1 MATLVCKFGGT
12 SVATRERIAAVAER
26 VADAAAGGD
35 RLAVVVSARG
45 DATDQLIEE
54 AEHTAPRPAA
64 RELDM
69 LLSTGETASAA
80 LVAMAVSAR
89 GQEAVALSGMQAGVV
104 TDGVYGRGR
113 IERLNPTRV
122 RQEMEAG
129 RIPIVAGFQGL
140 GPDGHVVTL
149 GRGASDTT
157 AVALAAALPADRC
170 EIFTDVAGVY
180 TADPRCV
187 PRAHKLDAIGY
198 GEMLEM
204 AQLGAKVMQ
213 HRSVGIAQRFRIPV
227 VVRSSFAD
235 TPGTSMMSAGA
246 VEIESVTPVRG
257 VAHDTNVAR
266 ITVRQV
272 RDRPGLAHGIF
283 RPLAEHGINVDVIV
297 QNLSDAGTTDISF
310 TVSKADMATAVDLVR
325 PIAAEIG
332 AGEVSADDSLGKV
345 GIVGVGIQSTP
356 GIAARAFGALADAR
370 INILG
375 ITTSEIRIT
384 CLVAEAEVEPAARIL
399 HTAFGLD
406 VSPAD

>member
-45 DATDQLIEE
+45 DATDRLIEE
-54 AEHTAPRPAA
+54 AEHTVPRPRA

-69 LLSTGETASAA
+69 LMSTGETASAA
-80 LVAMAVSAR
+80 LVAMAVSAH
-89 GQEAVALSGMQAGVV
+89 GPEAVALSGIQAGVV
-104 TDGVYGRGR
+104 TNGVYGRGR
-113 IERLNPTRV
+113 IERLNPARV
-122 RQEMEAG
+122 RREMDAG
-129 RIPIVAGFQGL
+129 RIPIIAGFQGL
-140 GPDGHVVTL
+140 GPDGDMVTL

-157 AVALAAALPADRC
+157 AVALAAALRADRC
-170 EIFTDVAGVY
+170 EIFTDVEGVY

-187 PRAHKLDAIGY
+187 PQAHKLDAIGY

-213 HRSVGIAQRFRIPV
+213 HRSVGIAQRFRLPV
-227 VVRSSFAD
+227 VVRSSFVD
-235 TPGTSMMSAGA
+235 SPGTSMMAAEA
-246 VEIESVTPVRG
+246 VEIESVALVRG
-257 VAHDTNVAR
+257 VAHDSDVAR
-266 ITVRQV
+266 ITVRAV

-283 RPLAEHGINVDVIV
+283 QPLAEHGINIDVIV
-297 QNLSDAGTTDISF
+297 QNVSDAGTTDISF
-310 TVSKADMATAVDLVR
+310 TVSKADMASAVDLVR
-325 PIAAEIG
+325 PVAAEIG
-332 AGEVSADDSLGKV
+332 AGEVSADASLGKV

-356 GIAARAFGALADAR
+356 GIAARAFGALADAD

-384 CLVAEAEVEPAARIL
+384 CLVAEAEVEHAARTL

-406 VSPAD
+406 ADSAQ

>member
-1 MATLVCKFGGT
+1 M
-12 SVATRERIAAVAER
+12 
-26 VADAAAGGD
+26 
-35 RLAVVVSARG
+35 
-45 DATDQLIEE
+45 
-54 AEHTAPRPAA
+54 
-64 RELDM
+64 
-69 LLSTGETASAA
+69 
-80 LVAMAVSAR
+80 
-89 GQEAVALSGMQAGVV
+89 
-104 TDGVYGRGR
+104 
-113 IERLNPTRV
+113 
-122 RQEMEAG
+122 
-129 RIPIVAGFQGL
+129 
-140 GPDGHVVTL
+140 
-149 GRGASDTT
+149 
-157 AVALAAALPADRC
+157 
-170 EIFTDVAGVY
+170 
-180 TADPRCV
+180 
-187 PRAHKLDAIGY
+187 
-198 GEMLEM
+198 
-204 AQLGAKVMQ
+204 
-213 HRSVGIAQRFRIPV
+213 
-227 VVRSSFAD
+227 
-235 TPGTSMMSAGA
+235 
-246 VEIESVTPVRG
+246 RG

-406 VSPAD
+406 VGPAD

>member
-1 MATLVCKFGGT
+1 VETLVCKFGGT

-26 VADAAAGGD
+26 IADAAAGGD

-45 DATDQLIEE
+45 DATDRLIEE
-54 AEHTAPRPAA
+54 AEHTASRPNP

-69 LLSTGETASAA
+69 LMSTGETASAA
-80 LVAMAVSAR
+80 LVAMAVSAH
-89 GQEAVALSGMQAGVV
+89 GPEAVALSGIQAGVA

-113 IERLNPTRV
+113 IERLDPTRV
-122 RQEMEAG
+122 RQELDAG

-140 GPDGHVVTL
+140 GPDGHMVTL
-149 GRGASDTT
+149 GRGQRDGGGVGS
-157 AVALAAALPADRC
+157 AAALRADRC
-170 EIFTDVAGVY
+170 EIYTDVEGVY

-187 PRAHKLDAIGY
+187 PLAHKLDAIGY

-213 HRSVGIAQRFRIPV
+213 HRSVGIAQRFRLPV
-227 VVRSSFAD
+227 VVRSSFTD
-235 TPGTSMMSAGA
+235 TLGTSMMSAEA
-246 VEIESVTPVRG
+246 VEIESVALVRG
-257 VAHDTNVAR
+257 VAHDSDVAR
-266 ITVRQV
+266 ITVRGV
-272 RDRPGLAHGIF
+272 RDRPGLAHSIF
-283 RPLAEHGINVDVIV
+283 QPLADQGINIDVIV
-297 QNLSDAGTTDISF
+297 QNVSDAGTTDISF

-332 AGEVSADDSLGKV
+332 AGEVSADGSLGKV

-356 GIAARAFGALADAR
+356 GIAARAFGALADGG

-384 CLVAEAEVEPAARIL
+384 CLVDEAEVENAARTL

-406 VSPAD
+406 ADAAQ

>member
-45 DATDQLIEE
+45 DATDRLIEE
-54 AEHTAPRPAA
+54 AEHTAQRPAA

-113 IERLNPTRV
+113 IERLDPTRV
-122 RQEMEAG
+122 RHEMEAG

-204 AQLGAKVMQ
+204 AQLGAKVLQ
-213 HRSVGIAQRFRIPV
+213 HRSVGIAQRFRLPV

-235 TPGTSMMSAGA
+235 TPGTFMMSAGA

-257 VAHDTNVAR
+257 VAHDTDVAR

-310 TVSKADMATAVDLVR
+310 TVSKADMATAVDPVR
-325 PIAAEIG
+325 PIAAEVG

-406 VSPAD
+406 VGPAD

>member
-45 DATDQLIEE
+45 DATDRLIEE
-54 AEHTAPRPAA
+54 AEHTAQRPAA

-80 LVAMAVSAR
+80 LVAMAVSAH
-89 GQEAVALSGMQAGVV
+89 GPEAVALSGMQAGVV

-122 RQEMEAG
+122 RHEMEAG

-204 AQLGAKVMQ
+204 AQLGAKVLQ
-213 HRSVGIAQRFRIPV
+213 HRSVGIAQRFRLPV

-235 TPGTSMMSAGA
+235 TPGTFMMSAGA

-257 VAHDTNVAR
+257 VAHDTDVAR

-325 PIAAEIG
+325 PVAAEIE

-406 VSPAD
+406 VGPAD

>member
-45 DATDQLIEE
+45 DATDRLIEE
-54 AEHTAPRPAA
+54 AEHTAQRPAA

-113 IERLNPTRV
+113 IERLDPTRV
-122 RQEMEAG
+122 RHEMEAG

-204 AQLGAKVMQ
+204 AQLGAKVLQ
-213 HRSVGIAQRFRIPV
+213 HRSVGIAQRFRLPV

-235 TPGTSMMSAGA
+235 TPGTFMMSAGA

-257 VAHDTNVAR
+257 VAHDTDVAR

-325 PIAAEIG
+325 PVAAEIE

-345 GIVGVGIQSTP
+345 GIVGVGIQSTA

-384 CLVAEAEVEPAARIL
+384 CLVAEADVEPAARIL

>member
-45 DATDQLIEE
+45 DATDRLIEE
-54 AEHTAPRPAA
+54 AEHTAQRPAA

-80 LVAMAVSAR
+80 LVAMAVSAH
-89 GQEAVALSGMQAGVV
+89 GPEAVALSGMQAGVV

-113 IERLNPTRV
+113 IERLDPTRV
-122 RQEMEAG
+122 RHEMEAG

-204 AQLGAKVMQ
+204 AQLGAKVLQ
-213 HRSVGIAQRFRIPV
+213 HRSVGIAQRFRLPV

-235 TPGTSMMSAGA
+235 TPGTFMMSAGA

-257 VAHDTNVAR
+257 VAHDTDVAR

-325 PIAAEIG
+325 PVAAEIE

-345 GIVGVGIQSTP
+345 GIVGVGIQSTA
-356 GIAARAFGALADAR
+356 GIAARAFGLTSARPISAWTTKLSRRSLVNSGQLA
-370 INILG
+370 
-375 ITTSEIRIT
+375 
-384 CLVAEAEVEPAARIL
+384 
-399 HTAFGLD
+399 
-406 VSPAD
+406 

>member
-45 DATDQLIEE
+45 DATDRLIEE
-54 AEHTAPRPAA
+54 AEHTAQRPAA

-80 LVAMAVSAR
+80 LVAMAVSAH
-89 GQEAVALSGMQAGVV
+89 GPEAVALSGMQAGVV

-122 RQEMEAG
+122 RHEMEAG

-204 AQLGAKVMQ
+204 AQLGAKVLQ
-213 HRSVGIAQRFRIPV
+213 HRSVGIAQRFRLPV

-235 TPGTSMMSAGA
+235 TPGTFMMSAGA

-257 VAHDTNVAR
+257 VAHDTDVAR

-325 PIAAEIG
+325 PVAAEIE

-345 GIVGVGIQSTP
+345 GIVGVGIQSTA
-356 GIAARAFGALADAR
+356 GIAARAFGALADAS

-384 CLVAEAEVEPAARIL
+384 CLVAEADVEPAARIL

>member
-45 DATDQLIEE
+45 DATDRLIEE
-54 AEHTAPRPAA
+54 AEHTAQRPAA

-406 VSPAD
+406 VGPAD